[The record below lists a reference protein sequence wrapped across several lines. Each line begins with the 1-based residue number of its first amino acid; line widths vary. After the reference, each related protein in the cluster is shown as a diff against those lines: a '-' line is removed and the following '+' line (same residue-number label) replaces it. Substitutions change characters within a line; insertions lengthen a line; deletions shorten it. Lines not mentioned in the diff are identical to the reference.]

1 MLRLLITIFFVSAGV
16 FIYSYFRELN
26 PGTIVIHTSSSAE
39 FELSPVTLVLISMAA
54 GAVFVTFVVGLQQ
67 TAHVIVN
74 WHSNR
79 LVRRK
84 EKVDA
89 LHRDGTHA
97 FMSKRTMEA
106 ITLFEKAL
114 AIDPNRADSLLWLG
128 NIYRSE
134 QNFSEA
140 IRLHQ
145 HAHRVDDRNIEIL
158 LELGKDLESAK
169 RYEEALES
177 FQKIL
182 KIEPDNL
189 TALIRKRDLNIRL
202 EKWSEALEIQHR
214 LLKAHLPNPEKQA
227 EGALLVGCM
236 YEVGRQLL
244 ERGHPD
250 KARRYFRGA
259 IKKDRGFLPAYIG
272 LGEILIHEGKTKEAV
287 EIFKKVYAR
296 TRSVV
301 ILHRLEELFLDQG
314 EPSEIIR
321 VYQEALQQDPQNPV
335 LQFYLGKL
343 YYRLEMVDEAF
354 DTLSTIE
361 GPQDHL
367 LDYHKIMAN
376 LFLRKQQFEQAIV
389 ELKKALGF
397 RKRVVVPYIC
407 TQCRQE
413 SAEWSGRCRGCA
425 RWNTLT
431 ALPWLETAQPEAGSE
446 GGPPP
451 VRAIPYQGIASPF
464 ETV

>member
-26 PGTIVIHTSSSAE
+26 PGTIVIHTSSTAE
-39 FELSPVTLVLISMAA
+39 FDLSPVTLVLISMAA
-54 GAVFVTFVVGLQQ
+54 GAVFVAFAVGLQQ
-67 TAHVIVN
+67 TAHVILN
-74 WHSNR
+74 WRSNR

-84 EKVDA
+84 EKVDM

-97 FMSKRTMEA
+97 FMSRRTVEA

-114 AIDPNRADSLLWLG
+114 AIDPNRVDSLLWLG

-145 HAHRVDDRNIEIL
+145 HAHRVDERNIEIL
-158 LELGKDLESAK
+158 LELGKDLEGAK
-169 RYEEALES
+169 RYEEALQAY
-177 FQKIL
+177 QKML

-189 TALIRKRDLNIRL
+189 TAMIRKRDLNIRL

-214 LLKAHLPNPEKQA
+214 LLKARLPDPEKQA
-227 EGALLVGCM
+227 EEALLVGCT

-259 IKKDRGFLPAYIG
+259 IKKARSFLPAYIG
-272 LGEILIHEGKTKEAV
+272 LGEILLHEGKTKDAV
-287 EIFKKVYAR
+287 EILKKVYTK
-296 TRSVV
+296 TRSVI

-314 EPSEIIR
+314 EPGEIIR
-321 VYQEALQQDPQNPV
+321 VYQEAVQNDPQNPV

-343 YYRLEMVDEAF
+343 YYRLEMIDEAF
-354 DTLSTIE
+354 DQLSTIE

-376 LFLRKQQFEQAIV
+376 LYLRKQHFEQAIV
-389 ELKKALGF
+389 ELKKALSF
-397 RKRVVVPYIC
+397 KKRVVVPYIC
-407 TQCRQE
+407 TQCQQE
-413 SAEWSGRCRGCA
+413 STEWSGRCRRCA

-431 ALPWLETAQPEAGSE
+431 ALPWLETSQVAVSADGASPSTR
-446 GGPPP
+446 
-451 VRAIPYQGIASPF
+451 VIPYQGIASPF

>member
-1 MLRLLITIFFVSAGV
+1 MLRLLITIFFISAGV

-26 PGTIVIHTSSSAE
+26 PGTVIIHTSTTTE
-39 FELSPVTLVLISMAA
+39 FELSPVTLVLIAMAA
-54 GAVFVTFVVGLQQ
+54 GSVFVAFVVGLQQ
-67 TAHVIVN
+67 TAHAIVN
-74 WHSNR
+74 WRSNR
-79 LVRRK
+79 QVRRK
-84 EKVDA
+84 EKVDM

-134 QNFSEA
+134 HNFSEA

-145 HAHRVDDRNIEIL
+145 HAHRVDDRDIEIL
-158 LELGKDLESAK
+158 LELATDLEGAK
-169 RYEEALES
+169 RYEEALQAL
-177 FQKIL
+177 QKIL
-182 KIEPDNL
+182 KLEPDNL

-202 EKWSEALEIQHR
+202 ERWSEALEIQHR
-214 LLKAHLPNPEKQA
+214 LLKAHLPAQEKRA
-227 EGALLVGCM
+227 EAELLIGCM

-272 LGEILIHEGKTKEAV
+272 LGEILIHEGKTKDAV

-296 TRSVV
+296 TRSVI

-314 EPSEIIR
+314 EPGEIIR
-321 VYQEALQQDPQNPV
+321 VYQEALQHNPQDPV

-361 GPQDHL
+361 GPQDYL

-376 LFLRKQQFEQAIV
+376 LYLRKQQFEQAIV
-389 ELKKALGF
+389 ELKRALSF
-397 RKRVVVPYIC
+397 KKRVVVPYIC
-407 TQCRQE
+407 TQCQQE
-413 SAEWSGRCRGCA
+413 SIEWAGRCRRCA

-431 ALPWLETAQPEAGSE
+431 ALPWLEAGHPAANSD
-446 GGPPP
+446 GAAPSVP
-451 VRAIPYQGIASPF
+451 ALPYRGIASPF

>member
-1 MLRLLITIFFVSAGV
+1 MLRLLITIFFISAGV

-26 PGTIVIHTSSSAE
+26 PGSIVIHASSTAE

-54 GAVFVTFVVGLQQ
+54 GSVFVAFVVGLQQ

-74 WHSNR
+74 WRSNR
-79 LVRRK
+79 QVRRK

-106 ITLFEKAL
+106 MTLFEKAL

-134 QNFSEA
+134 ENFPEA

-158 LELGKDLESAK
+158 LELGTDLECAK
-169 RYEEALES
+169 RYEEALQS

-202 EKWSEALEIQHR
+202 ERWSEALEIQHR
-214 LLKAHLPNPEKQA
+214 LLKANLPAQEKRA
-227 EGALLVGCM
+227 EAELLIGCM

-259 IKKDRGFLPAYIG
+259 IKKDRAFLPAYIG
-272 LGEILIHEGKTKEAV
+272 LGEILIHEGKTKDAV
-287 EIFKKVYAR
+287 EILKKVYAR
-296 TRSVV
+296 TRSVI
-301 ILHRLEELFLDQG
+301 ILHRLEELFLDHD
-314 EPSEIIR
+314 EPGEIIR
-321 VYQEALQQDPQNPV
+321 VYQEALQENPHNPV

-343 YYRLEMVDEAF
+343 YYRLEM
-354 DTLSTIE
+354 
-361 GPQDHL
+361 
-367 LDYHKIMAN
+367 
-376 LFLRKQQFEQAIV
+376 
-389 ELKKALGF
+389 
-397 RKRVVVPYIC
+397 
-407 TQCRQE
+407 
-413 SAEWSGRCRGCA
+413 
-425 RWNTLT
+425 
-431 ALPWLETAQPEAGSE
+431 
-446 GGPPP
+446 
-451 VRAIPYQGIASPF
+451 
-464 ETV
+464 

>member
-26 PGTIVIHTSSSAE
+26 PGTVLIHTSSSAE
-39 FELSPVTLVLISMAA
+39 FELSPVTLVLISMAI

-67 TAHVIVN
+67 TAHAIIN
-74 WHSNR
+74 WRSNR

-84 EKVDA
+84 EKVDT

-128 NIYRSE
+128 NIYRAE
-134 QNFSEA
+134 QNFPEA

-145 HAHRVDDRNIEIL
+145 HAHRVDERNIEVL
-158 LELGKDLESAK
+158 LELSKDLEGAK
-169 RYEEALES
+169 RYEEALQS

-182 KIEPDNL
+182 KLEPDNL

-202 EKWSEALEIQHR
+202 ERWNEALEIQHR
-214 LLKAHLPNPEKQA
+214 LLKAHLPNQEKEA
-227 EGALLVGCM
+227 ENALLIGYM

-259 IKKDRGFLPAYIG
+259 IKKDRSFLPAYIG

-287 EIFKKVYAR
+287 EILKKVYTR
-296 TRSVV
+296 TRSVI

-314 EPSEIIR
+314 EPGEIIR
-321 VYQEALQQDPQNPV
+321 VYQDALQQDPQNPV

-343 YYRLEMVDEAF
+343 YYRLEMIDEAF
-354 DTLSTIE
+354 DILSTIE

-376 LFLRKQQFEQAIV
+376 LFLRKQQFEQAII
-389 ELKKALGF
+389 ELKKALSF
-397 RKRVVVPYIC
+397 KKRVVVPYIC
-407 TQCRQE
+407 TQCQQE
-413 SAEWSGRCRGCA
+413 SVEWSGRCRRCA

-431 ALPWLETAQPEAGSE
+431 ALPWLEATQPADGSGETAAS
-446 GGPPP
+446 

>member
-1 MLRLLITIFFVSAGV
+1 MFRLLITIFFVSAGV

-26 PGTIVIHTSSSAE
+26 PGTIMVRTSSAVE
-39 FELSPVTLVLISMAA
+39 FELSPVTLVLISMAV
-54 GAVFVTFVVGLQQ
+54 GAVIVTFVVGLQQ
-67 TAHVIVN
+67 TAHAILN
-74 WHSNR
+74 WRSNR

-84 EKVDA
+84 EKVDT

-106 ITLFEKAL
+106 INLFEKAL
-114 AIDPNRADSLLWLG
+114 AIDPNRVDSLLWLG

-134 QNFSEA
+134 QNFAEA

-145 HAHRVDDRNIEIL
+145 HAHRVSDRDIEVL

-169 RYEEALES
+169 RYEEALQAL
-177 FQKIL
+177 QKIL

-202 EKWSEALEIQHR
+202 EKWNEALEIQHR
-214 LLKAHLPNPEKQA
+214 LLKANLPDPEKQA
-227 EGALLVGCM
+227 EAALLVGCM

-259 IKKDRGFLPAYIG
+259 IKKDRSFLPAYIG
-272 LGEILIHEGKTKEAV
+272 MGEILIHEGKTKDAA
-287 EIFKKVYAR
+287 EILKKVYSR
-296 TRSVV
+296 TRSVI

-314 EPSEIIR
+314 EPGEIIR
-321 VYQEALQQDPQNPV
+321 VYQEALQQDPQNPI

-354 DTLSTIE
+354 DVLSMIE

-376 LFLRKQQFEQAIV
+376 LYLRKQQFEQAIV
-389 ELKKALGF
+389 ELKKALSF
-397 RKRVVVPYIC
+397 KKRVVVPYIC
-407 TQCRQE
+407 TQCQQE
-413 SAEWSGRCRGCA
+413 SLEWSGRCRRCA

-431 ALPWLETAQPEAGSE
+431 ALPWLEASQSAAGTD

-451 VRAIPYQGIASPF
+451 VRTVPYQGIASPF

>member
-26 PGTIVIHTSSSAE
+26 PGTIIIHTSSTAE
-39 FELSPVTLVLISMAA
+39 FDLSPVTLVLISMAA
-54 GAVFVTFVVGLQQ
+54 GAVCVAFAVGLQQ
-67 TAHVIVN
+67 TAHAILN
-74 WHSNR
+74 WRSNR

-84 EKVDA
+84 EKVDT

-97 FMSKRTMEA
+97 FMSRRTVEA

-114 AIDPNRADSLLWLG
+114 AIDPNRVDSLLWLG

-158 LELGKDLESAK
+158 LELGKDLEGAK
-169 RYEEALES
+169 RYEDALQAY
-177 FQKIL
+177 QKML

-189 TALIRKRDLNIRL
+189 TAMIRKRDLNIRL

-214 LLKAHLPNPEKQA
+214 LVKARLPEPEKQA
-227 EGALLVGCM
+227 EEALLVGCT

-259 IKKDRGFLPAYIG
+259 IKKDRSFLPAYIG
-272 LGEILIHEGKTKEAV
+272 LGELLLHEGKTKDAV
-287 EIFKKVYAR
+287 EILKKVYTR
-296 TRSVV
+296 TRSVI

-314 EPSEIIR
+314 EPGEIIR
-321 VYQEALQQDPQNPV
+321 VYQEAVQQDPQNPV

-343 YYRLEMVDEAF
+343 YYRLEMIDEAF
-354 DTLSTIE
+354 DQLSTIE

-376 LFLRKQQFEQAIV
+376 LYLRKQQFEQAII
-389 ELKKALGF
+389 ELKKALSF
-397 RKRVVVPYIC
+397 KKRVIVPYIC
-407 TQCRQE
+407 TQCQQE
-413 SAEWSGRCRGCA
+413 STEWSGRCRRCA

-431 ALPWLETAQPEAGSE
+431 ALPWLETSQVAVSTE
-446 GGPPP
+446 GTPPATR
-451 VRAIPYQGIASPF
+451 VIPYQGIASPF

>member
-1 MLRLLITIFFVSAGV
+1 MFKLLITIFLISAGV

-26 PGTIVIHTSSSAE
+26 PGTVVVHTAPGAE
-39 FELSPVTLVLISMAA
+39 FELSPVTLVLISMAF
-54 GAVFVTFVVGLQQ
+54 GAVLATLVVGLQQ
-67 TAHVIVN
+67 TAHLILN
-74 WHSNR
+74 WRSNR

-84 EKVDA
+84 EKVDT

-97 FMSKRTMEA
+97 FMSKRTIEA
-106 ITLFEKAL
+106 ITLLEKAL
-114 AIDPNRADSLLWLG
+114 AIDPNRVDSLLWLG

-134 QNFSEA
+134 QNFPEA

-145 HAHRVDDRNIEIL
+145 HAQRVDDRNIEVL
-158 LELGKDLESAK
+158 LELGKDLEEAK
-169 RYEEALES
+169 RYEEALQAL
-177 FQKIL
+177 QKIL

-189 TALIRKRDLNIRL
+189 TALIRKRNLNIRM
-202 EKWSEALEIQHR
+202 ERWSEALEIQHR
-214 LLKAHLPNPEKQA
+214 LLKANLPTPEKQA
-227 EGALLVGCM
+227 EEALLVGCM

-259 IKKDRGFLPAYIG
+259 IKKDRSFLPAYIG
-272 LGEILIHEGKTKEAV
+272 MGEILLHEGKTKDAV
-287 EIFKKVYAR
+287 EILKKVYSR
-296 TRSVV
+296 TRSVI

-321 VYQEALQQDPQNPV
+321 VYQEALQQDPHNPV

-343 YYRLEMVDEAF
+343 YYRLEMVDDAF
-354 DTLSTIE
+354 DLLSTIE

-376 LFLRKQQFEQAIV
+376 LYLRKQHFEEAIV
-389 ELKKALGF
+389 ELKKALSF
-397 RKRVVVPYIC
+397 KKRVVVPYIC
-407 TQCRQE
+407 TQCQQE
-413 SAEWSGRCRGCA
+413 SVEWSGRCRRCA
-425 RWNTLT
+425 KWNTLT
-431 ALPWLETAQPEAGSE
+431 ALPWLEAGHTAASSVGDASSA
-446 GGPPP
+446 
-451 VRAIPYQGIASPF
+451 RAIPYQGIASPF

>member
-26 PGTIVIHTSSSAE
+26 PGTIVIHTSSTAE
-39 FELSPVTLVLISMAA
+39 FDLSPVTLVLISMAA
-54 GAVFVTFVVGLQQ
+54 GAVFVAFAVGLQQ
-67 TAHVIVN
+67 TAHVILN
-74 WHSNR
+74 WRSNR

-84 EKVDA
+84 EKVDT

-97 FMSKRTMEA
+97 FMSRRTMEA

-114 AIDPNRADSLLWLG
+114 AIDPNRVDSLLWLG

-158 LELGKDLESAK
+158 LELGKDLEGAK
-169 RYEEALES
+169 RYEEALQAY
-177 FQKIL
+177 QKML

-189 TALIRKRDLNIRL
+189 TAMIRKRDLNIRL

-214 LLKAHLPNPEKQA
+214 LLKARLPDPEKQA
-227 EGALLVGCM
+227 EEALLVGCT

-259 IKKDRGFLPAYIG
+259 IKKDRSFLPAYIG
-272 LGEILIHEGKTKEAV
+272 LGEILLHEGKTKDAV
-287 EIFKKVYAR
+287 EILKKVYTK
-296 TRSVV
+296 TRSVI
-301 ILHRLEELFLDQG
+301 ILHRLEELFLEQG
-314 EPSEIIR
+314 EPGEIIR
-321 VYQEALQQDPQNPV
+321 VYQEALQHDPQNPV

-354 DTLSTIE
+354 DQLSTIE

-376 LFLRKQQFEQAIV
+376 LYLRKQQFEQAII
-389 ELKKALGF
+389 ELKKALSF
-397 RKRVVVPYIC
+397 KKRVVVPYIC
-407 TQCRQE
+407 TQCQQE
-413 SAEWSGRCRGCA
+413 STEWSGRCRRCA

-431 ALPWLETAQPEAGSE
+431 ALPWLETSQLAVSTDGA
-446 GGPPP
+446 PPASR
-451 VRAIPYQGIASPF
+451 VIPYQGIASPF